1 MPSLI
6 FKRKQE
12 GIEGVVVVVCEER
25 PRNRTESVVVKANS
39 SLLPDLENPNWTTT
53 TTKVE
58 LELELEPFLT
68 TPPLFF
74 KLLLYS

>member
-39 SLLPDLENPNWTTT
+39 SLLPDLENPN
-53 TTKVE
+53 
-58 LELELEPFLT
+58 
-68 TPPLFF
+68 
-74 KLLLYS
+74 

>member
-12 GIEGVVVVVCEER
+12 GIEGVVVVVVVCEER

-39 SLLPDLENPNWTTT
+39 SLLPDLENPN
-53 TTKVE
+53 
-58 LELELEPFLT
+58 
-68 TPPLFF
+68 
-74 KLLLYS
+74 

>member
-1 MPSLI
+1 MNLITIHSLQKKLQNSMPSLI

-39 SLLPDLENPNWTTT
+39 SLLPDLENPN
-53 TTKVE
+53 
-58 LELELEPFLT
+58 
-68 TPPLFF
+68 
-74 KLLLYS
+74 